1 MSLSY
6 QRLDAIEVRDP
17 RTILENKREYAV
29 LRAGSQTTFKT
40 FTTTSVSQ
48 SSIQFSC
55 PQ

>member
-6 QRLDAIEVRDP
+6 ERLQCVEVRDP
-17 RTILENKREYAV
+17 RTILENKREYAI

-40 FTTTSVSQ
+40 FTTTSISQ

-55 PQ
+55 P